1 MAINLA
7 IIHDRTI
14 FFPCVKDGITW
25 ETERKGTPGVLKFTV
40 IKTEGLSFSEGDI
53 VRIVVDGDPVFF
65 GFVFKKKR
73 TKEQHIEVTAYDQ
86 LRYFKNK
93 ETYIYKEKTASEV
106 IRMMAEDFG
115 MDVGELENTGY
126 VIPQKVEDN
135 KTLWDIAQSAMEE
148 TLVKTKKLY
157 VLYDDFGKL
166 TLKNIENMKTNIVIN
181 ANTGEN
187 FSYES
192 SIDDQTYNQIKLVY
206 ENEKTGKRD
215 VYMQKDI
222 GNISRWGVLQY
233 YEVVKTDVGIIDK
246 LEGLFSIYNKKTR
259 KLKIE
264 NAFGVPGLR
273 AGNSVIVMLNLG
285 DITVHNMMVCEK
297 VTHTFSNDHHTMDL
311 TVIGN
316 KEFIA

>member
-1 MAINLA
+1 MAIELA
-7 IIHDRTI
+7 IINDRTI
-14 FFPCVKDGITW
+14 YFPCVEDGITW

-40 IKTEGLSFSEGDI
+40 IKTEGLSFVEGNI
-53 VRIVVDGDPVFF
+53 VRLVVDGKPVFF
-65 GFVFKKKR
+65 GYVFKKKR

-93 ETYIYKEKTASEV
+93 ETYVYKEKTASEV

-115 MDVGELENTGY
+115 MDVGKLENTGY

-135 KTLWDIAQSAMEE
+135 KTLLDIAQSAMEE

-166 TLKNIENMKTNIVIN
+166 TLKNIENMKTNVLIN

-215 VYMQKDI
+215 VYMNKDS

-233 YEVVKTDVGIIDK
+233 YEDVKTDIGIIDK
-246 LEGLFSIYNKKTR
+246 LDALSSLYNKKTR
-259 KLKIE
+259 RLKIE
-264 NAFGVPGLR
+264 KAFGVPGLR
-273 AGNSVIVMLNLG
+273 AGNSVIVMLDLG

-297 VTHTFSNDHHTMDL
+297 VKHTFSNDYHTMDL